1 MLELLTTKVN
11 FRLLIPSIIVFIL
24 GYTSI
29 VSTTQGLAENHLLYF
44 FIGLIIFSLL
54 QYIDTPFFI
63 KYSIYF
69 YFFVSFLLLLIFII
83 GHTALGA
90 SRWLKI
96 GELSLQPSEMAKIA
110 VIFLNTKLL
119 IDETGLKI
127 YKFVLEN
134 KFLKTIIFTLPL
146 IFMVLIQPDL
156 GTTIS
161 IGLIYLGIILISD
174 FNKIWFL
181 LAFAVLGIASTP
193 LYNSLQDYQKDRI
206 VIFMNPESDPY
217 GNGYNSIQA
226 KIAVGSGGF
235 FGKGYKQGTQTQL
248 NFLPIFW
255 TDFLVA
261 TYAEEW
267 GFIGLLFFLATYL
280 FLIYEMYYIF
290 NKTSSPAF
298 KYISFGSLVY
308 FSMQFL
314 INFGMNIGLL
324 PVTGIPV
331 PLFSYG
337 GTSLVSSLILLGII
351 NKISVDKSKY

>member
-11 FRLLIPSIIVFIL
+11 FRLLMPSIIVFIL

-54 QYIDTPFFI
+54 QYIDVPFFV

-69 YFFVSFLLLLIFII
+69 YIFVSFLLILIFII

-127 YKFVLEN
+127 YRFVLEN
-134 KFLKTIIFTLPL
+134 KFLKTLIFTLPL

-267 GFIGLLFFLATYL
+267 GFIGLLFFLVTYL
-280 FLIYEMYYIF
+280 FLIYEMNSIF
-290 NKTSSPAF
+290 IKTSSPAF
-298 KYISFGSLVY
+298 KYISFGILVY

>member
-11 FRLLIPSIIVFIL
+11 FRLVTPSIIVFIL

-54 QYIDTPFFI
+54 QYIDVPFFV

-69 YFFVSFLLLLIFII
+69 YIFVSFLLILIFII

-127 YKFVLEN
+127 YRFVLEN
-134 KFLKTIIFTLPL
+134 KFLKTLIFTLPL

-267 GFIGLLFFLATYL
+267 GFIGLLFFLVTYL
-280 FLIYEMYYIF
+280 FLIYEMYSIF
-290 NKTSSPAF
+290 IKTSSPAF
-298 KYISFGSLVY
+298 KYISFGILVY